1 VSLRAFNQISELSKS
16 AHDKCERVEMN
27 LRPKRESET
36 AWIKAYMDL
45 SGVTE
50 SQARSVYMYVG
61 CYDAMKSDASAPLGK
76 PTGRLAH

>member
-1 VSLRAFNQISELSKS
+1 VCLRAFHEIGELPKS
-16 AHDKCERVEMN
+16 VHGKCERMEMN
-27 LRPKRESET
+27 IRPKRESET

-50 SQARSVYMYVG
+50 SQARNVYMYLG
-61 CYDAMKSDASAPLGK
+61 CSDAMKSDASAPLGK